1 MHIKDDDRAGIG
13 VIIRDNQGTF
23 MVSMS
28 QNITLPLSIMELET
42 LATWRTLELSLK
54 LGFDSVILEG
64 GSEIVMKALKD
75 DSSSLASFGLLIRDV
90 NECSKCV

>member
-1 MHIKDDDRAGIG
+1 MHIKDGDRAGII
-13 VIIRDNQGTF
+13 VIIRDNQGMV

-28 QNITLPLSIMELET
+28 QNITLPLFIMELET
-42 LATWRTLELSLK
+42 LATRRTLELSLE

-75 DSSSLASFGLLIRDV
+75 DSSSLASFNLLISR
-90 NECSKCV
+90 C